1 MKVTFT
7 ELLPLDGAGTM
18 LHPAYKW
25 LRVEREEVCSSIQK
39 AGNMYYMMS
48 SQGFVIHSVDVEK
61 IRKIEFAD
69 MVVSLLYDN
78 AASYP
83 FMVSFDKTD
92 GTHYSN
98 MGSKEFSSVLE
109 SIRQYTNIYNRK

>member
-1 MKVTFT
+1 MRVTYI
-7 ELLPLDGAGTM
+7 ENLPLDGAGTM

-25 LRVEREEVCSSIQK
+25 LRVEREEVCSFIQK

-48 SQGFVIHSVDVEK
+48 SQGFFMHSVDVEK

-69 MVVSLLYDN
+69 MVVSLKHNRLD
-78 AASYP
+78 AYP
-83 FMVSFDKTD
+83 FQASFNKTD

-98 MGSKEFSSVLE
+98 MGSKEFASVLE
-109 SIRQYTNIYNRK
+109 SIRQYMNIYNRK